1 MHRLNSSIGG
11 FSRVLPCSYGDCCYC
26 GIVGLSVSRSSFT
39 LRVNPSFLL
48 VDSLYDYGGDEVVA
62 RIEVE
67 K

>member
-1 MHRLNSSIGG
+1 M
-11 FSRVLPCSYGDCCYC
+11 
-26 GIVGLSVSRSSFT
+26 VGLSVSRSSFT